1 MAAASRTQLID
12 QVRALPAGP
21 GVYIFRD
28 AGGGVAY
35 VGKAASLRNRVR
47 SYFGSPHSL
56 EPKTRRLGGGT
67 AGMEYVVTARRP
79 EARVPARPPPP
90 PGPPHPALHRP
101 WRPLRLQTRV
111 PRARPRVDPHPGG
124 EQRGGHPRA
133 P

>member
-12 QVRALPAGP
+12 QVRALPARP

-56 EPKTRRLGGGT
+56 EPKTRRLVERI
-67 AGMEYVVTARRP
+67 ADMEDVVTAHAQRP
-79 EARVPARPPPP
+79 GGLVLGGRPGKAPPAVLQRPPE
-90 PGPPHPALHRP
+90 GR
-101 WRPLRLQTRV
+101 
-111 PRARPRVDPHPGG
+111 
-124 EQRGGHPRA
+124 
-133 P
+133 